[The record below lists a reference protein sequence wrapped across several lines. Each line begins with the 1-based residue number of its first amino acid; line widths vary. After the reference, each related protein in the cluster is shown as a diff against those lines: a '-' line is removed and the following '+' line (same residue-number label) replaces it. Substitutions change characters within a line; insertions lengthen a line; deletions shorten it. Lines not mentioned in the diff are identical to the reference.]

1 MNTTKTT
8 KQDLIEAINFDIMS
22 EDQAIQIVMARFNTL
37 HDGDPVNAGTQVI
50 HELLVATSK
59 HSSSASP
66 LFAKIAVYC
75 YHAGWKWDD
84 FHQDMKKAYLTFWK
98 EKGKELT
105 SKEIS
110 SHSGKWA
117 GFKKRED
124 LWNVIGKSQSQ
135 DDELT
140 NILKSLRRVKAK
152 LEEIQLNEGE
162 SFKIKSSLDDIQSL
176 ITIG

>member
-1 MNTTKTT
+1 MQNTTT
-8 KQDLIEAINFDIMS
+8 KQDLIEAIDFDIMS
-22 EDQAIQIVMARFNTL
+22 EDNAVKIVMARFNTL
-37 HDGDPVNAGTQVI
+37 HDVDPFNAGSQVI

-59 HSSSASP
+59 HSQSKSP

-75 YHAGWKWDD
+75 YHAGWEWED
-84 FHQDMKKAYLTFWK
+84 FHKDMKKAYVAFQK
-98 EKGKELT
+98 AKGKELS
-105 SKEIS
+105 SKELS

-124 LWNVIGKSQSQ
+124 LWDVAGKSQSQ
-135 DDELT
+135 DDELN

-152 LEEIQLNEGE
+152 LEEMGPDDEAAAKVQ
-162 SFKIKSSLDDIQSL
+162 SSLDDIQSL

>member
-1 MNTTKTT
+1 MKKETTT
-8 KQDLIEAINFDIMS
+8 KQDLIEAIDFDIMS
-22 EDQAIQIVMARFNTL
+22 ENNAIQIVMARYNTL
-37 HDGDPVNAGTQVI
+37 HEIDPFNAGSQVI

-59 HSSSASP
+59 HSQSKSP

-75 YHAGWKWDD
+75 YHAGWEWDD
-84 FHQDMKKAYLTFWK
+84 FHKDMKKAYVAFWK
-98 EKGKELT
+98 EKGKELS
-105 SKEIS
+105 SKELS

-124 LWNVIGKSQSQ
+124 LWNVAGKSQSQ

-152 LEEIQLNEGE
+152 LEDMEPDTDAAKKVQ
-162 SFKIKSSLDDIQSL
+162 SSLDDIQSL

>member
-1 MNTTKTT
+1 MKNTETT
-8 KQDLIEAINFDIMS
+8 KQELIEAINFDIMS
-22 EDQAIQIVMARFNTL
+22 EDNAIQIVMARFNTL
-37 HDGDPVNAGTQVI
+37 HDVDPFNAGSQVI

-59 HSSSASP
+59 HSQTQSP

-75 YHAGWKWDD
+75 YHAGWKWED
-84 FHQDMKKAYLTFWK
+84 FHKDMKKAYVAFWK
-98 EKGKELT
+98 EKGKELS
-105 SKEIS
+105 SKELS

-124 LWNVIGKSQSQ
+124 LWDVVGKSQSQ
-135 DDELT
+135 DDELN

-152 LEEIQLNEGE
+152 LEEMGPDDEAAAKVQ
-162 SFKIKSSLDDIQSL
+162 SSLDDIQSL

>member
-1 MNTTKTT
+1 MKKETT
-8 KQDLIEAINFDIMS
+8 KQDLINAIDFDIMA
-22 EDQAIQIVMARFNTL
+22 EDQAIQIVMARYNTL
-37 HDGDPVNAGTQVI
+37 HEIDPFNAGSQVI

-59 HSSSASP
+59 HSASKSP

-75 YHAGWKWDD
+75 YHAGWKWED
-84 FHQDMKKAYLTFWK
+84 FHKDMKKAYVAFWK
-98 EKGKELT
+98 EKGKELS
-105 SKEIS
+105 SKELS

-124 LWNVIGKSQSQ
+124 LWNVAGKSQSQ

-152 LEEIQLNEGE
+152 LEEMGPDDEASKKVQ
-162 SFKIKSSLDDIQSL
+162 SSLDDIQSL

>member
-1 MNTTKTT
+1 MQKETT
-8 KQDLIEAINFDIMS
+8 KQDLIEAIDFDIMS
-22 EDQAIQIVMARFNTL
+22 EDNAIQIVMARFNTL
-37 HDGDPVNAGTQVI
+37 LEGDDYANAGSQVI

-59 HSSSASP
+59 HSQSKSP

-75 YHAGWKWDD
+75 YHADWKWED
-84 FHQDMKKAYLTFWK
+84 FHKDMKKAYVAFWK
-98 EKGKELT
+98 EKGKELS
-105 SKEIS
+105 SKELS

-124 LWNVIGKSQSQ
+124 LWNVAGKSQSQ

-152 LEEIQLNEGE
+152 LEEMGPDDEAAAKVQ
-162 SFKIKSSLDDIQSL
+162 SSLDDIQSL